1 MLSVVSYSVCLFV
14 LNLFACFKD
23 EYQLRC
29 IVPTVNLVIVNG
41 IFSVF
46 CDDELLQ
53 YTSNGKFR

>member
-1 MLSVVSYSVCLFV
+1 M
-14 LNLFACFKD
+14 
-23 EYQLRC
+23 
-29 IVPTVNLVIVNG
+29 PTVNLVIVNG